1 MIYVSVDTETTGLE
15 SESHKILS
23 IGAIIEDTSK
33 KLPYDQIP
41 KFNCAILHRELVGS
55 PFAINMNRDLIGHI
69 AKYQDSSDDE
79 KKEMEASL
87 KMKFHYEEEAVPAF
101 FRWLYINR
109 ADLNPPD
116 PNYLANIQYE
126 IIDGVKSPLIGSKTK
141 PITIN
146 VAGKNFGTFDKKF
159 LEKLPRWKQ
168 LIRTKQ
174 RIIDPAI
181 LFVDWK
187 NDQTLPNLTECKERA
202 GVKGIVTH
210 DALEDAWDVIQT
222 LRKFY

>member
-1 MIYVSVDTETTGLE
+1 V
-15 SESHKILS
+15 
-23 IGAIIEDTSK
+23 
-33 KLPYDQIP
+33 
-41 KFNCAILHRELVGS
+41 
-55 PFAINMNRDLIGHI
+55 
-69 AKYQDSSDDE
+69 
-79 KKEMEASL
+79 KKEMETSL

-101 FRWLYINR
+101 FRWLYVNG

-116 PNYLANIQYE
+116 LKYLGNMQFE

-159 LEKLPRWKQ
+159 LEKLPRWQQ